1 MTTTRRPGTITTATT
16 GTQRGH
22 QKHNEKNRET
32 VRTPGARRGGQE
44 GQEHDED
51 KRGLETRHTDVSRDL
66 GMFHVLFLALLT
78 SFTVILLLRVR
89 KTRLELETR
98 LYDAS
103 RDLGLFYLYVLFYF
117 S

>member
-1 MTTTRRPGTITTATT
+1 
-16 GTQRGH
+16 
-22 QKHNEKNRET
+22 

-78 SFTVILLLRVR
+78 SFTVILLRLRVR
-89 KTRLELETR
+89 KTRLESLELEMR
-98 LYDAS
+98 LY
-103 RDLGLFYLYVLFYF
+103 V
-117 S
+117 